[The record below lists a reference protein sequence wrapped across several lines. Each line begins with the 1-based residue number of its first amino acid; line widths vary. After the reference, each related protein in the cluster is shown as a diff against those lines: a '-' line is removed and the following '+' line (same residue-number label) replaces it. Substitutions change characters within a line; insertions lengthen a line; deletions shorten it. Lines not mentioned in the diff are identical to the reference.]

1 MTAPRD
7 DAPWMITS
15 HGRRLECAGPSAASP
30 INFAELAASGAKLC
44 RYNGH
49 TTQHYSINQHELLVA
64 ALLRQRFRSLSQPEG
79 ELYALLHDT
88 HEKGVM
94 GDMTAPLQRAIEAEF
109 PGFRAAWKARAAAWD
124 REIHVAA
131 GLVAIPPLEI
141 TQAIHW
147 ADMAMRRVELRDLF
161 PDTPE
166 REAAM
171 AGLPEIAH
179 PPIKPMSWAQA
190 EQAWLQRFN
199 ELRVMLGCGL
209 ASQPWPGAAA

>member
-1 MTAPRD
+1 MTAHHD
-7 DAPWMITS
+7 AAPWMITS
-15 HGRRLECAGPSAASP
+15 HGRRLDCAGPGASAP

-64 ALLRQRFRSLSQPEG
+64 ALLRQRFRALPQPEA
-79 ELYALLHDT
+79 ELYALLHDS
-88 HEKGVM
+88 HEKAVM
-94 GDMTAPLQRAIEAEF
+94 GDMTAPLQRALEAEF
-109 PGFRAAWKARAAAWD
+109 PGFRAAWKARALAWD

-131 GLVAIPPLEI
+131 GLVAIPPQEI

-161 PDTPE
+161 PETPE

-179 PPIKPMSWAQA
+179 PPIKTMPWPQA
-190 EQAWLQRFN
+190 EQAWLERFN
-199 ELRVMLGCGL
+199 DLQVMLRLGN
-209 ASQPWPGAAA
+209 AQPAWPGAAA